1 MPRAFL
7 AGAVLY
13 PMIELCY
20 RRRTHPAMA
29 LAGGL
34 SLSALHHIHHAQ
46 KSRPLLVQ
54 ALLGG
59 LWITG
64 IELGVGLVFNRHY
77 GTWDYRK
84 TPFNLH
90 GQICIPFTL
99 AWCAL
104 STAALCGM
112 RLMDQR
118 KGTEQAKS

>member
-1 MPRAFL
+1 
-7 AGAVLY
+7 
-13 PMIELCY
+13 
-20 RRRTHPAMA
+20 A

-34 SLSALHHIHHAQ
+34 SLSALHRIHHAQ
-46 KSRPLLVQ
+46 KSRPLLAQ

-77 GTWDYRK
+77 GIWDYRK
-84 TPFNLH
+84 TPLNLQ

-112 RLMDQR
+112 RLMDHSWCGE
-118 KGTEQAKS
+118 KAKR